1 MHCRICDKL
10 LTDFE
15 ATRRV
20 KQTHNYLD
28 LCNKCFKETYAPTYP
43 VSERKDLMT
52 SVDTEDDIDTEGTIE
67 VYNDLRAYIEESNI
81 ND

>member
-1 MHCRICDKL
+1 

-67 VYNDLRAYIEESNI
+67 VYNDLRAYMEESNI